1 MFRAKIT
8 NERRERALL
17 LFGKCGL
24 QSNLK
29 RYWMRMQTI
38 CLEDTLKY
46 PTEQDDKSFINVAI
60 SDNNYAS
67 TALLKT
73 NV

>member
-1 MFRAKIT
+1 
-8 NERRERALL
+8 
-17 LFGKCGL
+17 
-24 QSNLK
+24 
-29 RYWMRMQTI
+29 MQTI
-38 CLEDTLKY
+38 CFEDTSKY
-46 PTEQDDKSFINVAI
+46 PTGRDDKSFINVAI